1 MLARSTRYNY
11 LQIYVGDHQ
20 SGKVINNDLNEKKK
34 KDIKFIDVKASPLMY
49 MKGESKS
56 KNCMLETNE
65 QEELTTYLYNLP

>member
-11 LQIYVGDHQ
+11 LQVYVGDQQ
-20 SGKVINNDLNEKKK
+20 SGKVINDFNEKKK

-65 QEELTTYLYNLP
+65 QEELITYLYNLP